1 MMKSRWRKKTE
12 NGSRRRQSSRKKKQT
27 NKKNSANATGASL
40 QGQRVPKVGRTEF
53 LRPYPIG
60 TFCWFFFSTG
70 FYWLFTV
77 VGCPFLGS
85 IRVFFA
91 RYDRVLTVF
100 LTVFLGVARFWLCP
114 RVYYRALLGF
124 TGFHCVLPGFTVFYR
139 VLLDFTE
146 FYWVLLGFTGFYWV
160 LLGYTRFYWVFIVSL
175 NLTRFKLGFSCF
187 E

>member
-1 MMKSRWRKKTE
+1 MSHHWRKTRWWKADGEKKPKTE
-12 NGSRRRQSSRKKKQT
+12 VDDASRLEKKNKQT
-27 NKKNSANATGASL
+27 KRTRQTPLVRPCKDSASQKWDAPSFSGLTQLERSAG
-40 QGQRVPKVGRTEF
+40 
-53 LRPYPIG
+53 
-60 TFCWFFFSTG
+60 FFSTG

-124 TGFHCVLPGFTVFYR
+124 TGFHCVLPGFTG
-139 VLLDFTE
+139 

-160 LLGYTRFYWVFIVSL
+160 LLGYTRFYWVFLVSL

>member
-1 MMKSRWRKKTE
+1 MMKSRWRKKNRKRKSTTPVV
-12 NGSRRRQSSRKKKQT
+12 SKKKT
-27 NKKNSANATGASL
+27 NKQKELGKRHWCVLARTARPKSGTH
-40 QGQRVPKVGRTEF
+40 RVSPALPNWNV
-53 LRPYPIG
+53 LLV
-60 TFCWFFFSTG
+60 FFSTG

-124 TGFHCVLPGFTVFYR
+124 TGFHCVLPGFTG
-139 VLLDFTE
+139 

-160 LLGYTRFYWVFIVSL
+160 I
-175 NLTRFKLGFSCF
+175 LGFTGFS
-187 E
+187 